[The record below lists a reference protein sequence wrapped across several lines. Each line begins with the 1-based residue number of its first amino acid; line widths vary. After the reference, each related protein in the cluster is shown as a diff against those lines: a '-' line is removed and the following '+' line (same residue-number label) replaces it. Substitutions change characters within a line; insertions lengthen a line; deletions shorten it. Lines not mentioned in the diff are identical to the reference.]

1 MSRLLVMGAL
11 VALAAAL
18 LLGSGPIP
26 DARAGTP
33 YAVGQVFVGAGD
45 GKVKIFQPDGTLV
58 DTLDTTTGAPE
69 ITGMAFDAAGNLY
82 VTSFAASTISKFDN
96 AGNLIAGNYITGIN
110 SHAESISFDA
120 AGNMYVGVA
129 DGDADVRKYDASGNL
144 ITQFDVAT
152 GDRGSDWIDLAADQ
166 CTLYYSSEGPDI
178 FRYNVC
184 TSTQLA
190 PLVANGLPEPCYALR
205 VLSDGGAIIA
215 CSSKAVRVDASG
227 NITKQYTD
235 PSANNLFAMNLD
247 ADGVTFWTANFGGE
261 VFRFNIETGALVS
274 SFNSAPFVDVA
285 GLAVF
290 GERRA
295 ATGGGGGGP
304 RPTATPRK
312 TDCIP
317 SLPGLICG
325 GGSGSQEPPRYDQ
338 AATPVSTGETPVA
351 TATEA
356 ATPAPAPSPAP
367 TSPTGGRAGAI
378 SAPDTGSG
386 GHDAR
391 AASPWAAAI
400 ALAGSALVLG
410 ATATLMRRPR

>member
-1 MSRLLVMGAL
+1 MPRVLIVGAL

-18 LLGSGPIP
+18 LLGAGPTP
-26 DARAGTP
+26 GAHAGTP
-33 YAVGQVFVGAGD
+33 YSIGQVFVGAGN

-96 AGNLIAGNYITGIN
+96 AGNLINGTYITGIN

-129 DGDADVRKYDASGNL
+129 DGDADVRKYDAAGNL
-144 ITQFDVAT
+144 LDSFDVQT

-166 CTLYYSSEGPDI
+166 CTLYYSSEGPEI

-184 TSTQLA
+184 TQTQLT
-190 PLVANGLPEPCYALR
+190 PLITTLPQPCYALR

-215 CSSKAVRVDASG
+215 CSSKALRIDAAG
-227 NITKQYTD
+227 NVTKQYTD

-274 SFNSAPFVDVA
+274 SFNSTPFVDVA

-290 GERRA
+290 GEQRA
-295 ATGGGGGGP
+295 ATGGGGGAP

-312 TDCIP
+312 KDCIP

-338 AATPVSTGETPVA
+338 ATTPVSSGETPAA

-356 ATPAPAPSPAP
+356 ATPAPAASPVP
-367 TSPTGGRAGAI
+367 TSPTGGRAGVI

-386 GHDAR
+386 GHDGR
-391 AASPWAAAI
+391 AAWPWAAAL
-400 ALAGSALVLG
+400 ALAGAALGLG
-410 ATATLMRRPR
+410 ATATLMRQRR